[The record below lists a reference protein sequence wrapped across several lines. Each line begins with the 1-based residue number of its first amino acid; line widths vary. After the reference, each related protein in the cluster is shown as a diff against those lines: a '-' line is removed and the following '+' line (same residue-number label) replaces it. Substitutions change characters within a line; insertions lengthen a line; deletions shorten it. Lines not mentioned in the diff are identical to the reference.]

1 MMEMDPGPVGSSR
14 GNLFLV
20 LFHSGGSGRKNTQGK
35 LGKELEKE
43 NCKEDRNKNSY
54 EKYGEFGYSVIL

>member
-1 MMEMDPGPVGSSR
+1 MMEVDPGPVGSHR

-20 LFHSGGSGRKNTQGK
+20 LFHSGGSGRKNTKEK

-54 EKYGEFGYSVIL
+54 EKYGEFGYFLIL